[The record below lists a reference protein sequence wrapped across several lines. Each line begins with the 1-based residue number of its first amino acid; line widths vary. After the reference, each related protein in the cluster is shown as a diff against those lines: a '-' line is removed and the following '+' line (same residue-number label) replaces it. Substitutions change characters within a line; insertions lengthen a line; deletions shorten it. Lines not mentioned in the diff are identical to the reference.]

1 MKKNVKKMTALL
13 LAGAVSAAAFSV
25 TVSADWEPYSEA
37 RWKYSYADGSYAS
50 GGFVPIDGQWYLFSE
65 DGVMQTGWH
74 LIDGSWYL
82 MPGSGERLTGWQKN
96 GGCWYYF
103 DANGVMQSG
112 WQQIDGSWYYLGED
126 GRMQTGWKLIGG
138 SWYYLGGGG
147 AMKTGWLQQGSKWY
161 FLNGGGVMQT
171 GWVYT
176 GGAWYYMDGNGVMQ
190 TGSLTI
196 GGISYTFS
204 SSGALQNGTPPVSAD
219 ADLSGAKT
227 LLNAQNLYPQTTTDS
242 SLNKLVSDW
251 TAGNLTRSMDT
262 FTQVKT
268 VYDYLLDKAAY
279 GVSDKTIVD
288 TTGMTMDQLM
298 DLYFGGPEYN
308 ARVLLQTGKGT
319 EEHFAAALAALL
331 RSVGLDC
338 EVTEG
343 IVYQDASLSTG
354 KSSSWVTVTLNGQ
367 AYIFDPVADRQSG
380 SRYAHFCKTASELG
394 GRYQANDTFA
404 FRS

>member
-1 MKKNVKKMTALL
+1 MTALL

-37 RWKYSYADGSYAS
+37 RWKYSFSDGSYAN

-65 DGVMQTGWH
+65 DGYMLTGWH
-74 LIDGSWYL
+74 LIDGNWYL
-82 MPGSGERLTGWQKN
+82 MPGTGERLTGWQKN

-161 FLNGGGVMQT
+161 FLGGGGVMQT

-196 GGISYTFS
+196 GGVSYTFS

-227 LLNAQNLYPQTTTDS
+227 LLNAQALNPQTTTDS

-251 TAGNLTRSMDT
+251 SAANLTRSMDT
-262 FTQVKT
+262 FTKVKT
-268 VYDYLLDKAAY
+268 AYDYLLGKVAY

-319 EEHFAAALAALL
+319 EENFAAAFAAIL
-331 RSVGLDC
+331 RSIGLDC
-338 EVTEG
+338 DVTEG
-343 IVYQDASLSTG
+343 IVYQDPSLTTG
-354 KSSSWVTVTLNGQ
+354 TSSSWVTVTMNGT
-367 AYIFDPVADRQSG
+367 AYIFDPAADQKSG
-380 SRYAHFCKTASELG
+380 GYARFCKIASELG
-394 GRYQANDTFA
+394 GRYQANDTFD